1 MSEPTQRQGLW
12 EKLMPQDMEKR
23 MRSYFPSAFLTIGIA
38 IGMVVMVILFYFFE
52 SAIKSWA
59 GFSPIAF
66 LLLFIYI
73 GIACFILRQYRKTLR
88 LRQN

>member
-1 MSEPTQRQGLW
+1 
-12 EKLMPQDMEKR
+12 MPHDRNKR

-59 GFSPIAF
+59 GYSPLAF
-66 LLLFIYI
+66 LLLFVYT
-73 GIACFILRQYRKTLR
+73 GIAWFILKKYRKTLD
-88 LRQN
+88 Q